1 MRTSWRHTRT
11 GGSTSTSSPRTGTAG
26 RPRRFHDRGPV
37 NGASAGD
44 ESGKRASRPP
54 VSGHAGGTGAA
65 RVLEAILRA
74 RIVPIIRTSS
84 RDWAVEAAEAL
95 AASGLGIIEITFTVP
110 EAPAVIRSLRT
121 RFPDVL
127 VGAGTVTNADVA
139 AQAVDAGAQFLLSPA
154 LSPGMIDVARRHRV
168 LAVPG
173 AFSPTEVLQAL
184 ERGAELIKIFP
195 AETGGPRHIRAILA
209 PLAEARLL
217 PTGGVT
223 PENVG
228 DWFKAGAAAVGIG
241 TALVGPVGLLLLQPG
256 AGPRAREVLYVDRDS
271 ALASI
276 DPYGV
281 AWTLLDGAHVVH
293 LTGITPA
300 LCPNESRLVER
311 SIADARRRRVR
322 VSFD

>member
-1 MRTSWRHTRT
+1 M
-11 GGSTSTSSPRTGTAG
+11 
-26 RPRRFHDRGPV
+26 

-54 VSGHAGGTGAA
+54 LRGHAGGTGAA

-110 EAPAVIRSLRT
+110 EAPAVIRSLRA

-154 LSPGMIDVARRHRV
+154 LSPGMIDVARRHGV

-209 PLAEARLL
+209 PLPQARLL

-228 DWFKAGAAAVGIG
+228 DWLAAGAAAVGIG
-241 TALVGPVGLLLLQPG
+241 TALVGPG
-256 AGPRAREVLYVDRDS
+256 
-271 ALASI
+271 
-276 DPYGV
+276 
-281 AWTLLDGAHVVH
+281 
-293 LTGITPA
+293 TG
-300 LCPNESRLVER
+300 RL
-311 SIADARRRRVR
+311 DARTLQARIEILRQGLAAR
-322 VSFD
+322 